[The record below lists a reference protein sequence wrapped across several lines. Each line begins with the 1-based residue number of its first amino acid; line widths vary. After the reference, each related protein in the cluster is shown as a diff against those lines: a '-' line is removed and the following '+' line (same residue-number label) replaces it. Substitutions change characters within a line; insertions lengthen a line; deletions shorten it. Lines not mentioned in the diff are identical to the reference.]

1 MQKQGGGSYDV
12 RCGCDMQKPL
22 PDWAY
27 SLSAARNAVGGTR
40 KRKRTQ
46 AGGSCGACAA
56 VAAAT
61 TQMRGGG
68 CGCGSSGYKARGGG
82 CGCNKWTGGYKAT
95 KRNRKYL
102 AKWRRGKSIGFTM
115 TASLKAKGLIP
126 RTSKKHSGKKVLG
139 NKYK

>member
-40 KRKRTQ
+40 KRKRSQ
-46 AGGSCGACAA
+46 SGGSCGSCAA
-56 VAAAT
+56 IAAAT
-61 TQMRGGG
+61 TQM
-68 CGCGSSGYKARGGG
+68 RGGG

-102 AKWRRGKSIGFTM
+102 AKWRRGESIGFTM

-126 RTSKKHSGKKVLG
+126 RTSKKHSGKKVMG